1 MSALT
6 VAQIVISVVV
16 IVLILLQDRSS
27 GGGSLFGGGNSGSFY
42 QKRRGMEKIIFAL
55 TVISVLLFV
64 TVSILK
70 LAL

>member
-6 VAQIVISVVV
+6 IAQIVISVI
-16 IVLILLQDRSS
+16 IVGLVLMQDRSS
-27 GGGSLFGGGNSGSFY
+27 GAGSIFGGGSGDAFY
-42 QKRRGMEKIIFAL
+42 QKRRGMEKIVFFL
-55 TVISVLLFV
+55 TVIFIALFV